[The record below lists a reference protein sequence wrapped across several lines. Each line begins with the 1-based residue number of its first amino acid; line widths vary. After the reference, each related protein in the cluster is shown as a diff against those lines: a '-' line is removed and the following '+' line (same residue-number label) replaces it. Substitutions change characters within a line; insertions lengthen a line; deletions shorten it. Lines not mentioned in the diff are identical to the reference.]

1 MLTHVG
7 TTKIETE
14 RLIFSQSYRK
24 MWTSLWR
31 YTERFFYE
39 DGQYVD
45 RLYYSILKNEFVS
58 R

>member
-24 MWTSLWR
+24 MWTSL
-31 YTERFFYE
+31 YE